1 MLKEWED
8 IPEFMRNS
16 EVKYYY
22 NLLKKKKVSLLL
34 KRIIDII
41 GGIILLI
48 LFSIPLIVI
57 AIIIKLDSDGPIFYR
72 QERVTSYGKIFHIHK
87 FRTMI
92 NEADKYG
99 TSVTLKNDD
108 RITKVG
114 IKLREYRLDELPQI
128 FDLIYG
134 NMSFVGTRPEITKY
148 VNQYKPEYM
157 ATLLLPAG
165 ITSETSIRFKDE
177 STFLESA
184 DNVDEVYINDILP
197 VKMKYNLKSIENFS
211 ILTDMITIYRT
222 IMAVF
227 GKKYN

>member
-177 STFLESA
+177 STFLESS

>member
-1 MLKEWED
+1 MLKKWDD

-22 NLLKKKKVSLLL
+22 DLLKKKKISLLL

-41 GGIILLI
+41 GGILLLI

-72 QERVTSYGKIFHIHK
+72 QERVTIYGKIFYIHK
-87 FRTMI
+87 FRTMV

-99 TSVTLKNDD
+99 TSVTLKNDN

-177 STFLESA
+177 STLLESA

-211 ILTDMITIYRT
+211 ILSDMITIYRT

>member
-1 MLKEWED
+1 
-8 IPEFMRNS
+8 MRNS

>member
-1 MLKEWED
+1 
-8 IPEFMRNS
+8 MRNS

-177 STFLESA
+177 STFLESS